1 MWSSWI
7 MKIVGVIECN
17 NSNLGMWKITH
28 MSTKGI
34 AIPFAK
40 DGTTPTSTS
49 RNQTRIGTPI
59 CDA

>member
-1 MWSSWI
+1 

-17 NSNLGMWKITH
+17 NSNLVTWKIIH

-34 AIPFAK
+34 LIPFAK
-40 DGTTPTSTS
+40 DGTTPTSAIK
-49 RNQTRIGTPI
+49 NQARIRAPI

>member
-1 MWSSWI
+1 
-7 MKIVGVIECN
+7 MKIVGVIKCN
-17 NSNLGMWKITH
+17 NSNLGTWKIIH

-40 DGTTPTSTS
+40 DGTTPTSTI
-49 RNQTRIGTPI
+49 RNQARIRTPI